1 MTPVQDT
8 LTVDD
13 VVFALRWS
21 RRRQTI
27 GISIPRQGAPL
38 VAAPVGC
45 RRAVLERAVRGKLAW
60 VRRTRGARAA
70 HPQLPPQRP
79 YVAGQTFPYLG
90 RRYRLVLSDDDGG
103 GGSGHRP
110 AGERSGSG
118 RPGSGTA
125 LVLRQGR
132 FVLPSGLAADG
143 REHLVAWYRRRAEIH
158 IGARVAHFAAL
169 TGVTPAAVTVK
180 EMRSRWGSCT
190 SHGRVSFHW
199 GLVLLPPAIVDY
211 VVVHELAH
219 LRELNHGP
227 RFWRLVEE
235 IVPDYHARR
244 AWLRGAAR
252 RYAI

>member
-1 MTPVQDT
+1 
-8 LTVDD
+8 
-13 VVFALRWS
+13 
-21 RRRQTI
+21 
-27 GISIPRQGAPL
+27 
-38 VAAPVGC
+38 
-45 RRAVLERAVRGKLAW
+45 
-60 VRRTRGARAA
+60 
-70 HPQLPPQRP
+70 
-79 YVAGQTFPYLG
+79 
-90 RRYRLVLSDDDGG
+90 
-103 GGSGHRP
+103 
-110 AGERSGSG
+110 
-118 RPGSGTA
+118 
-125 LVLRQGR
+125 LRQGR